1 MGLFQLWLIRAR
13 VDARGD
19 KRPQQTGL
27 HESGSI
33 EQDAGAI
40 IFVYR
45 EEYYLERL
53 KPKEGSPEFLT
64 WFKRASRA
72 YGKAELIIGKHATGQ
87 LERWSCISTAA
98 SQDSEIWRAK
108 TTCRNASSKYPL
120 TPADCDKQSHN
131 PALRHFKIC
140 NIDLQQKSGSKLSI
154 PTKYP
159 LSWRFSNAD

>member
-53 KPKEGSPEFLT
+53 KPEEGSPEFLT
-64 WFKRASRA
+64 WFEKASRA
-72 YGKAELIIGKHATGQ
+72 HGKAEVIIGKQRHGPTGTV
-87 LERWSCISTAA
+87 E
-98 SQDSEIWRAK
+98 
-108 TTCRNASSKYPL
+108 
-120 TPADCDKQSHN
+120 
-131 PALRHFKIC
+131 
-140 NIDLQQKSGSKLSI
+140 LQFDGRF
-154 PTKYP
+154 T
-159 LSWRFSNAD
+159 RFSNLAREDQLPERFE